1 MEKNENGV
9 VPQQEEWKMVDFGP
23 SSKGEDGLL
32 ESLPTKKKRLRFFR
46 TPVPKI
52 FKNNI
57 TKVWPVVESALLEH
71 DMSGELVDDCMRVST
86 TEKTRDPKVLDKAK
100 GLTRLLARNFPAR
113 LENFYKRRGRL
124 IGPEKSTLKA
134 LCKVTGCYVIV
145 SGFSVPATG
154 SSEGLQVV
162 KRIVDDCFQNG
173 TSPASLIWLERRRKV
188 VNILKAADKI
198 TVDNPFYQIGI
209 RPSIEVGRYLCS
221 SLLELVKTQLICC
234 EHAHKKFS
242 EALHQGHF
250 RDVLEMIQDT
260 DVLEKIAEKFSS
272 WNSPE
277 VHANTAE
284 TLCAV
289 ARFAPPGLAT
299 KISSPSF
306 MRRLFRHAL
315 EDSRP
320 QYVLINLLSVC
331 LYMLDPTRLNS
342 RTYENFGGLQ
352 ITYGSVDTANS
363 ETVVGMLEILGDL
376 LKLLDVST
384 ADNVLLTTYGKLQP
398 PLGQHRLKI
407 VEFVAVLLS
416 VGGETVEKEL
426 IRLGAI
432 QRILDLF
439 FKYPYNNFVH
449 HHIENIIVSC
459 LESKNAPLV
468 QYLLCECDLV
478 GKILTAENNYTLGAD
493 PNRPTVPDE
502 GRSPPRLGNIGH
514 LTRISNKIIQLG
526 NNNSE
531 IQAYLQENREWTDW
545 HTNVLSRRNTV
556 ENVFLWACG
565 NPAVQEEM
573 CDMEDDYRAVK
584 LILPTSPCRK
594 KMRCS
599 PTDNVSEDVRT
610 SELEDQKI

>member
-9 VPQQEEWKMVDFGP
+9 VPQQEESKMVDFGP

-100 GLTRLLARNFPAR
+100 GVTRLLARNFPAR

-209 RPSIEVGRYLCS
+209 RPSIDVGRYLCS

-272 WNSPE
+272 W
-277 VHANTAE
+277 
-284 TLCAV
+284 
-289 ARFAPPGLAT
+289 
-299 KISSPSF
+299 
-306 MRRLFRHAL
+306 
-315 EDSRP
+315 
-320 QYVLINLLSVC
+320 
-331 LYMLDPTRLNS
+331 
-342 RTYENFGGLQ
+342 
-352 ITYGSVDTANS
+352 
-363 ETVVGMLEILGDL
+363 
-376 LKLLDVST
+376 VS
-384 ADNVLLTTYGKLQP
+384 N
-398 PLGQHRLKI
+398 
-407 VEFVAVLLS
+407 
-416 VGGETVEKEL
+416 
-426 IRLGAI
+426 
-432 QRILDLF
+432 
-439 FKYPYNNFVH
+439 
-449 HHIENIIVSC
+449 
-459 LESKNAPLV
+459 
-468 QYLLCECDLV
+468 
-478 GKILTAENNYTLGAD
+478 
-493 PNRPTVPDE
+493 
-502 GRSPPRLGNIGH
+502 
-514 LTRISNKIIQLG
+514 
-526 NNNSE
+526 
-531 IQAYLQENREWTDW
+531 
-545 HTNVLSRRNTV
+545 
-556 ENVFLWACG
+556 
-565 NPAVQEEM
+565 
-573 CDMEDDYRAVK
+573 
-584 LILPTSPCRK
+584 
-594 KMRCS
+594 
-599 PTDNVSEDVRT
+599 
-610 SELEDQKI
+610 

>member
-9 VPQQEEWKMVDFGP
+9 VPQQEESKMVDFGP

-32 ESLPTKKKRLRFFR
+32 ESLPTKKKRLRFFQ
-46 TPVPKI
+46 
-52 FKNNI
+52 NNI

-100 GLTRLLARNFPAR
+100 GLTRLLARKFPAR

-188 VNILKAADKI
+188 ADKI
-198 TVDNPFYQIGI
+198 TVDNPFNQIGI
-209 RPSIEVGRYLCS
+209 RPSIDVGRYLCS

-320 QYVLINLLSVC
+320 PYVLINLLSVC

-407 VEFVAVLLS
+407 VEFVAVLLR

-468 QYLLCECDLV
+468 QYLLCDCDLV
-478 GKILTAENNYTLGAD
+478 GKILTAENNNTLETD

-573 CDMEDDYRAVK
+573 CDMEDDYRAVQ

>member
-1 MEKNENGV
+1 
-9 VPQQEEWKMVDFGP
+9 
-23 SSKGEDGLL
+23 
-32 ESLPTKKKRLRFFR
+32 
-46 TPVPKI
+46 
-52 FKNNI
+52 
-57 TKVWPVVESALLEH
+57 
-71 DMSGELVDDCMRVST
+71 MSGELVDNCMRVST
-86 TEKTRDPKVLDKAK
+86 TEKTRDPKILDKAK
-100 GLTRLLARNFPAR
+100 GLARLLARNFPAR
-113 LENFYKRRGRL
+113 L
-124 IGPEKSTLKA
+124 
-134 LCKVTGCYVIV
+134 
-145 SGFSVPATG
+145 GFSVPATG

-188 VNILKAADKI
+188 ADKI
-198 TVDNPFYQIGI
+198 TVDNPFYQIGN
-209 RPSIEVGRYLCS
+209 RPSIDVGRYLCS

-234 EHAHKKFS
+234 EHTHKKFS

-272 WNSPE
+272 WDSPE

-352 ITYGSVDTANS
+352 ITHGSVDTANS

-407 VEFVAVLLS
+407 VEFVAVLLR

-478 GKILTAENNYTLGAD
+478 GKILTAENNYTLETD

-531 IQAYLQENREWTDW
+531 IQAYLQHSCQENRGWTDW

>member
-9 VPQQEEWKMVDFGP
+9 VPQHEESKMVDFGP
-23 SSKGEDGLL
+23 SSKGDDGLL
-32 ESLPTKKKRLRFFR
+32 ESLPTQKTKLRFFQ
-46 TPVPKI
+46 
-52 FKNNI
+52 NNI
-57 TKVWPVVESALLEH
+57 TEVWPVVESALLEH
-71 DMSGELVDDCMRVST
+71 DMSGELVDNCMRVST
-86 TEKTRDPKVLDKAK
+86 TEKTRDPKILDKAK

-145 SGFSVPATG
+145 SGFSIPATG

-188 VNILKAADKI
+188 ADKI
-198 TVDNPFYQIGI
+198 TVDKPFGQIGI
-209 RPSIEVGRYLCS
+209 RPSIDVGRYLCS

-234 EHAHKKFS
+234 EHTHKKFY

-250 RDVLEMIQDT
+250 GNVLEMIQDT
-260 DVLEKIAEKFSS
+260 DVLEKITEKFIS
-272 WNSPE
+272 WDSPE

-306 MRRLFRHAL
+306 IGRLFQHAL

-331 LYMLDPTRLNS
+331 LYLLDPARLNS
-342 RTYENFGGLQ
+342 RTYENFGRLQ
-352 ITYGSVDTANS
+352 ITHGSVDTANS

-407 VEFVAVLLS
+407 VEFIAVLLR

-432 QRILDLF
+432 QRILALF
-439 FKYPYNNFVH
+439 FKYPFNNFVH

-459 LESKNAPLV
+459 LESKNARLV
-468 QYLLCECDLV
+468 QHLLCECDLV
-478 GKILTAENNYTLGAD
+478 GRILTAENNYTLETD

-502 GRSPPRLGNIGH
+502 GRSPPR
-514 LTRISNKIIQLG
+514 
-526 NNNSE
+526 
-531 IQAYLQENREWTDW
+531 
-545 HTNVLSRRNTV
+545 
-556 ENVFLWACG
+556 

-573 CDMEDDYRAVK
+573 CDMEDDYRAVE

-594 KMRCS
+594 KRRCS
-599 PTDNVSEDVRT
+599 PTDNDSEDDAPLNLRPLFSVIILLSSDEPAGVARPKAVCI
-610 SELEDQKI
+610 SLVS

>member
-1 MEKNENGV
+1 MLF
-9 VPQQEEWKMVDFGP
+9 WY
-23 SSKGEDGLL
+23 
-32 ESLPTKKKRLRFFR
+32 
-46 TPVPKI
+46 
-52 FKNNI
+52 
-57 TKVWPVVESALLEH
+57 VWPVVESALLEH
-71 DMSGELVDDCMRVST
+71 DMSGELVCHNKCCLRKVLYFISNYGQVDNCMRVST
-86 TEKTRDPKVLDKAK
+86 TEKTRDPKILDKAK
-100 GLTRLLARNFPAR
+100 GLALFFPCNVVFLFKDNSIPR
-113 LENFYKRRGRL
+113 IYMMYIYTDFSFLLENSKHFFFH
-124 IGPEKSTLKA
+124 
-134 LCKVTGCYVIV
+134 VTGCYVIV
-145 SGFSVPATG
+145 SVSVTVPFDIVAFDCYF
-154 SSEGLQVV
+154 LY
-162 KRIVDDCFQNG
+162 KRQ
-173 TSPASLIWLERRRKV
+173 
-188 VNILKAADKI
+188 
-198 TVDNPFYQIGI
+198 
-209 RPSIEVGRYLCS
+209 
-221 SLLELVKTQLICC
+221 LLELLDIDM
-234 EHAHKKFS
+234 
-242 EALHQGHF
+242 L
-250 RDVLEMIQDT
+250 RIDVLEMIQDT

-272 WNSPE
+272 WDSPE

-352 ITYGSVDTANS
+352 ITHGSVDTANS

-384 ADNVLLTTYGKLQP
+384 ADNVLLTTYGKLQ
-398 PLGQHRLKI
+398 
-407 VEFVAVLLS
+407 

-478 GKILTAENNYTLGAD
+478 GKILTAENNYTLETD

-531 IQAYLQENREWTDW
+531 IQAYLQVRTFISSYTCFLFCEVLIFTYWNKYLHEKHSCQENREWTNW

-565 NPAVQEEM
+565 VQSSIT
-573 CDMEDDYRAVK
+573 RGTTNFNQNNK
-584 LILPTSPCRK
+584 TSSTCY
-594 KMRCS
+594 S
-599 PTDNVSEDVRT
+599 PNST
-610 SELEDQKI
+610 SKGNLYYADIFSTNQHSPFFFWFFFNFFLETNLQSYA